1 MAAPAEAYSVYGIG
15 NPLLDFVAQI
25 EDSTLAGLPVRKG
38 AMNLVERQQM
48 EAILGCLSSYS
59 IVPGG
64 SCANTL
70 RTVAWLDRGEALS
83 PPVYSGAVGR
93 DLRGGQYA
101 RILEEAGVQLRLAR
115 APLATGCSVILV
127 TPDHERTMCTYLGAC
142 REFTA
147 DRLDLAALGRAR
159 CLYFVGYMWDTP
171 NQTHAVRWATE
182 EAHRQGLQ
190 VCFDVADPWVVERYG
205 DQFRDWIPGSVDVLF
220 GNREELGL
228 LFGREL
234 PDEAL
239 LERATAASPL
249 VLMKI
254 GAEGC
259 YVAERAGAQRV
270 PAFPVRAVDTTGA
283 GDCFAGALLFALL
296 RGRPPRE
303 AAVLANRVAA
313 GIVGVL
319 GCDLSALDRQAVLRE
334 AGF

>member
-1 MAAPAEAYSVYGIG
+1 MAAQAEAYSVFGIC
-15 NPLLDFVAQI
+15 NPLLDFVARI
-25 EDSTLAGLPVRKG
+25 EDSTLAALPVRKG

-48 EAILGCLSSYS
+48 EGILRSLSSYA

-64 SCANTL
+64 SGANTM
-70 RTVAWLDRGEALS
+70 RTVAWLDRGEALP
-83 PPVYSGAVGR
+83 PPVFSGAVGR
-93 DLRGGQYA
+93 DLRGKQYA
-101 RILEEAGVQLRLAR
+101 RVLEEAGVRLRLAR
-115 APLATGCSVILV
+115 VPQATGCSVILV

-142 REFTA
+142 REFTVEG
-147 DRLDLAALGRAR
+147 LDFAALGRSSA
-159 CLYFVGYMWDTP
+159 LYFAGFMWDTP
-171 NQTHAVRWATE
+171 NQCLAARRAAA
-182 EAHRQGLQ
+182 EARRLGLR

-205 DQFRDWIPGSVDVLF
+205 DQFRDWIPRNVDILF

-228 LFGREL
+228 LFGRGL
-234 PDEAL
+234 ADETL

-259 YVAERAGAQRV
+259 YVADRAGAQLV
-270 PAFPVRAVDTTGA
+270 PPFPVRAVDTTGA

-296 RGRPPRE
+296 RGRAPRE